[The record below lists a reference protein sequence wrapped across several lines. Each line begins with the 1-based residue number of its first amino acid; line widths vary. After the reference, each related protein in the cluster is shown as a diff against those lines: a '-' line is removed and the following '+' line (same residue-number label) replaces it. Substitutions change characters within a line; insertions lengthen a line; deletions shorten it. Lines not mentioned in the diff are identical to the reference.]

1 MGATGSS
8 VQKDWLAYLPPERRR
23 IFDLLSREWEESYAM
38 LSVALNESIAERTE
52 GRLVQARR
60 QTLIAGQLA
69 IRLCERL
76 SPSLDA
82 LRVRA
87 RFRGVLPVVQGLRP
101 GDFRGEQ
108 AQGTAAWSFLVHRI
122 PMGRRLRFLAK
133 LAALR
138 AVLERT
144 RVEFCEVAQEVGDGG
159 SVDPEASWKKLDA
172 LHYDLNTLMR
182 ESVVV
187 LKSYLS
193 VAGDHGFAAFCRQ
206 LFPRGSP
213 LAAAEVS
220 RVST

>member
-1 MGATGSS
+1 MGYTGNS
-8 VQKDWLAYLPPERRR
+8 VQQDWIACLPAERRR
-23 IFDLLSREWEESYAM
+23 VFDVLSREWEESYAM
-38 LSVALNESIAERTE
+38 LSVALNESIAERAR

-69 IRLCERL
+69 ARLCERL

-82 LRVRA
+82 LRGRA
-87 RFRGVLPVVQGLRP
+87 RVRGVLPVVEGLRP
-101 GDFRGEQ
+101 GDFRSEQ
-108 AQGTAAWSFLVHRI
+108 AQEAAAWSYLVHCI
-122 PMGRRLRFLAK
+122 PMGRRLRFMAK

-138 AVLERT
+138 AVMKRT
-144 RVEFCEVAQEVGDGG
+144 EQEFCEVAQEVGDGG
-159 SVDPEASWKKLDA
+159 SVDPEASWKKLDV

-193 VAGDHGFAAFCRQ
+193 VAGDPGFAAFCRQ
-206 LFPRGSP
+206 LFPSGSP
-213 LAAAEVS
+213 LTAAEVS